1 MDLKTATRVHAVVD
15 PSLVQSPE
23 LDLAQILAQMGAR
36 ARAASAIL
44 RQASPAQRTAAIA
57 AMAKHLRACAPE
69 VLTANAQDLAA
80 GRAAGLSAALLDRLR
95 LDESRLE
102 GVAASLEVV
111 AAIPDPL
118 GAEIGR
124 WTRPNG
130 LDIARIRTPI
140 GVIAVIYEARPN
152 VTADAAALCVRSGNA
167 VILRGGS
174 EAIRSSLAIHA
185 ALEAGVVEAGLPAGA
200 VQIVPT
206 ADRDGVRHILEGLNG
221 TIDLLIPRG
230 GKGLL
235 TRVKADARVAVLG
248 HLEGLVHTYV
258 HAAAD
263 PAKAR
268 AIALNSKMR
277 RVSVCG
283 ALETLLVDRAIAP
296 ALLPLIADD
305 LTAAGCELRGD
316 ADARAIVPTM
326 AVATE
331 IDWRTEYL
339 EPILAVRVV
348 DDLAQAVDH
357 IAVYGSGHTD
367 SIVTEN
373 EAAAEAFVAA
383 VDSAIVLVNASTQ
396 FADGGEFGF
405 GAEIGIATDRL
416 HARGPVGAEQL
427 TTYKYVVRGQGQVRP

>member
-1 MDLKTATRVHAVVD
+1 MDLKTATRASAAVDLPVAQNAE
-15 PSLVQSPE
+15 P
-23 LDLAQILAQMGAR
+23 DLAQVLAQMGLR
-36 ARAASAIL
+36 ARAASTVL
-44 RQASPAQRTAAIA
+44 RQASHAQRTAAIA
-57 AMAKHLRACAPE
+57 AMAKHLRASASK
-69 VLTANAQDLAA
+69 VLAANALDLAA
-80 GRAAGLSAALLDRLR
+80 GQAAGLSAALLDRLR

-118 GAEIGR
+118 GVEIGR

-130 LDIARIRTPI
+130 LDIARVRTPI

-185 ALEAGVVEAGLPAGA
+185 ALEAGVVKAGLPAGA

-206 ADRDGVRHILEGLNG
+206 AHRDGVRHILEGLDG

-248 HLEGLVHTYV
+248 HLEGLVHTYI

-268 AIALNSKMR
+268 ALALNSKMR

-283 ALETLLVDRAIAP
+283 ALETLLVDQAIAP
-296 ALLPLIADD
+296 SLLPLIADD
-305 LTAAGCELRGD
+305 LIKAGCELRGD
-316 ADARAIVPTM
+316 AAARAIVPTM
-326 AVATE
+326 TTATE
-331 IDWRTEYL
+331 ADWRTEYL

-357 IAVYGSGHTD
+357 IAAYGSGHTD
-367 SIVTEN
+367 AIVTED

>member
-1 MDLKTATRVHAVVD
+1 MDLKTAPRERAVSA
-15 PSLVQSPE
+15 PPLSQSSD
-23 LDLAQILAQMGAR
+23 LDLAHRLAQMGLQ
-36 ARAASAIL
+36 ARAASAVL
-44 RQASPAQRTAAIA
+44 RQAAPAQRTAAIV
-57 AMAKHLRACAPE
+57 AMAKHLRARAPA
-69 VLTANAQDLAA
+69 VLAANAEDVAA
-80 GRAAGLSAALLDRLR
+80 GQAAGLSAALLDRLR
-95 LDESRLE
+95 LDESRIE
-102 GVAASLEVV
+102 SVAASLEAV
-111 AAIPDPL
+111 AAISDPL

-185 ALEAGVVEAGLPAGA
+185 ALEAGVVEAGLPAGV

-206 ADRDGVRHILEGLNG
+206 AHRDGVRHILEGLNG
-221 TIDLLIPRG
+221 SIDLLIPRG

-248 HLEGLVHTYV
+248 HLEGLVHTYI

-263 PAKAR
+263 PDKAR

-296 ALLPLIADD
+296 ALLPLIASD
-305 LTAAGCELRGD
+305 LIAAGCELRGD
-316 ADARAIVPTM
+316 AEARAIVPAM

-348 DDLAQAVDH
+348 DGMAQAVDH
-357 IAVYGSGHTD
+357 ITVYGSGHTD
-367 SIVTEN
+367 AIVTQD

>member
-1 MDLKTATRVHAVVD
+1 
-15 PSLVQSPE
+15 
-23 LDLAQILAQMGAR
+23 
-36 ARAASAIL
+36 
-44 RQASPAQRTAAIA
+44 
-57 AMAKHLRACAPE
+57 MAKHLRASASK
-69 VLTANAQDLAA
+69 VLAANALDLAA
-80 GRAAGLSAALLDRLR
+80 GQAAGLSAALLDRLR

-118 GAEIGR
+118 GVEIGR

-130 LDIARIRTPI
+130 LDIARVRTPI

-185 ALEAGVVEAGLPAGA
+185 ALEAGVVKAGLPAGA

-206 ADRDGVRHILEGLNG
+206 AHRDGVRHILEGLDG

-248 HLEGLVHTYV
+248 HLEGLVHTYI

-268 AIALNSKMR
+268 ALALNSKMR

-283 ALETLLVDRAIAP
+283 ALETLLVDHAIAP
-296 ALLPLIADD
+296 TLLPLIAHD

-316 ADARAIVPTM
+316 AAARVIVPTM
-326 AVATE
+326 ATATE

-367 SIVTEN
+367 AIVTED
-373 EAAAEAFVAA
+373 EGAAEAFVAA

>member
-1 MDLKTATRVHAVVD
+1 MDLTTAPRAPGVSD
-15 PSLVQSPE
+15 LG
-23 LDLAQILAQMGAR
+23 LAQVLAQMGAD
-36 ARAASAIL
+36 ARAASDIL

-57 AMAKHLRACAPE
+57 AMAKHLRASADK
-69 VLTANAQDLAA
+69 VLAANAEDLAA

-130 LDIARIRTPI
+130 LDIARVRTPI

-185 ALEAGVVEAGLPAGA
+185 ALEAGVIEAGLPAGV

-248 HLEGLVHTYV
+248 HLEGLVHTYI
-258 HAAAD
+258 HPAAD

-268 AIALNSKMR
+268 AIVLNSKMR

-283 ALETLLVDRAIAP
+283 ALETLLVDKAIAP
-296 ALLPLIADD
+296 TLLPLIASD
-305 LTAAGCELRGD
+305 LMEAGCELRGD
-316 ADARAIVPTM
+316 AAARAIVSTM
-326 AVATE
+326 TCATE

-339 EPILAVRVV
+339 EPILSVRVV

-367 SIVTEN
+367 AIVTEDQ
-373 EAAAEAFVAA
+373 AAAEAFVAA

>member
-1 MDLKTATRVHAVVD
+1 MDLNGDIA
-15 PSLVQSPE
+15 QI
-23 LDLAQILAQMGAR
+23 DLAQTLADMGVR
-36 ARAASAIL
+36 ARAASAVL
-44 RQASPAQRTAAIA
+44 RQASPQMRTAAIS
-57 AMAKHLRACAPE
+57 AMARRLRAATGDI
-69 VLTANAQDLAA
+69 LAANAQDLAA
-80 GRAAGLSAALLDRLR
+80 GQAAGLSAALLDRLR
-95 LDESRLE
+95 LDEGRLE
-102 GVAASLEVV
+102 GVAASLDAV

-130 LDIARIRTPI
+130 LDIARVRTPI

-174 EAIRSSLAIHA
+174 EALRSSLAIHA

-206 ADRDGVRHILEGLNG
+206 ADREGVRHILEGLNG
-221 TIDLLIPRG
+221 AIDLLIPRG

-248 HLEGLVHTYV
+248 HLEGLVHTYI

-263 PAKAR
+263 RAKAR
-268 AIALNSKMR
+268 AIVLNSKMR

-283 ALETLLVDRAIAP
+283 ALETLLIDRAIAP
-296 ALLPLIADD
+296 DLLPLIAGD
-305 LTAAGCELRGD
+305 LIAAGCELRGD
-316 ADARAIVPTM
+316 AEARALAPAM

-331 IDWRTEYL
+331 ADWRTEYL

-357 IAVYGSGHTD
+357 IGAYGSGHTD
-367 SIVTEN
+367 AIVTQDQ
-373 EAAAEAFVAA
+373 AAAEAFVAA

-427 TTYKYVVRGQGQVRP
+427 TTYKYVVRGEGQVRP

>member
-1 MDLKTATRVHAVVD
+1 MDLKTAERDCAAVD
-15 PSLVQSPE
+15 QPIAQTPAP
-23 LDLAQILAQMGAR
+23 DLAYLLAQMGAE
-36 ARAASAIL
+36 ARAASAVL
-44 RQASPAQRTAAIA
+44 RQAPAAQRTAAIL
-57 AMAKHLRACAPE
+57 AMAKHLRASAST
-69 VLTANAQDLAA
+69 VLAANAQDLSA

-95 LDESRLE
+95 LDEGRLE
-102 GVAASLEVV
+102 GVAASLETV

-130 LDIARIRTPI
+130 LDIARVRTPI

-221 TIDLLIPRG
+221 SIDLLIPRG

-248 HLEGLVHTYV
+248 HLEGLVHTYIHV
-258 HAAAD
+258 GAD

-283 ALETLLVDRAIAP
+283 ALETLLIDRAIAP
-296 ALLPLIADD
+296 TLLPLIAGD
-305 LTAAGCELRGD
+305 LIAAGCELRGD
-316 ADARAIVPTM
+316 PEAMAIVPAM
-326 AVATE
+326 AAATDA
-331 IDWRTEYL
+331 DWRTEYL

-348 DDLAQAVDH
+348 DDLAQAIEH

-367 SIVTEN
+367 AIVTQDEG
-373 EAAAEAFVAA
+373 AAEAFVAA

-416 HARGPVGAEQL
+416 HARGPVGAGQL
-427 TTYKYVVRGQGQVRP
+427 TTYKYVVRGEGQVRP